1 MKEISLNIL
10 DIANNCIEA
19 GATEMEII
27 LSETAESLEI
37 MISDNGCGIEKEKAD
52 LIFLSGYSE
61 KGEGRGKGLY
71 LYKKAAEKTGGEL
84 KILGFK
90 KPTVIWAAFMKKS
103 KDALPL
109 GDIVSTVLSIINAA
123 PNICFRFLHEMPS
136 GSVRLDSSG
145 FLNYPNEIVRFCAI
159 KKFLNA
165 EYENITS
172 EKIKQR

>member
-10 DIANNCIEA
+10 DVANNCIEA
-19 GATEMEII
+19 GATEMEIT
-27 LSETAESLEI
+27 LSDTAELLEI
-37 MISDNGCGIEKEKAD
+37 KVSDNGCGIEKEKAD

-90 KPTVIWAAFMKKS
+90 NPTVIWATFMKES

-109 GDIVSTVLSIINAA
+109 GDMVSTVLSILNAA
-123 PNICFRFLHEMPS
+123 PNISFRFLHKTPS
-136 GSVRLDSSG
+136 GSVKLDSFDFS
-145 FLNYPNEIVRFCAI
+145 NYPNEIARLCAI

-172 EKIKQR
+172 EKIKQG